1 MDKLKNNSRKTV
13 VLPSNRKFGIF
24 FSFIFALTAAY
35 FYFTTNIIETY
46 IFFTTSLILLGIAI
60 IKAKILLPFNKLWMK
75 FGFLL
80 GMIVSPIVLG
90 IIFIGLIT
98 PFAFAMRIYGRDE
111 LRLRLKNNDTY
122 WKNRLQILPETNFKQ
137 QF

>member
-1 MDKLKNNSRKTV
+1 MKNYSKKTFI
-13 VLPSNRKFGIF
+13 LPSNRKFGIF
-24 FSFIFALTAAY
+24 FSFVFTLTAAY
-35 FYFTTNIIETY
+35 FYVTTNMIWTY
-46 IFFTTSLILLGIAI
+46 IFFTTSLILLGITI
-60 IKAKILLPFNKLWMK
+60 IKAEILLPYNKLWMK

-90 IIFIGLIT
+90 IIFFGLIT
-98 PFAFAMRIYGRDE
+98 PFALAMRIYGRDE

-122 WKNRLQILPETNFKQ
+122 WRNRLQILPQTNFKQ

>member
-1 MDKLKNNSRKTV
+1 M
-13 VLPSNRKFGIF
+13 IW
-24 FSFIFALTAAY
+24 
-35 FYFTTNIIETY
+35 TY
-46 IFFTTSLILLGIAI
+46 IFFTTSLILLGITI
-60 IKAKILLPFNKLWMK
+60 IKAEILLPYNKLWMK

-98 PFAFAMRIYGRDE
+98 PFALAMKIYGRDE
-111 LRLRLKNNDTY
+111 LCLRLKNNDTY
-122 WKNRLQILPETNFKQ
+122 WKNRSQILPQTNFKQ

>member
-1 MDKLKNNSRKTV
+1 MKNYSKKTFI
-13 VLPSNRKFGIF
+13 LPSNRKFGIF
-24 FSFIFALTAAY
+24 FSFVFALTAAY
-35 FYFTTNIIETY
+35 FYVTTNMIWTY
-46 IFFTTSLILLGIAI
+46 IFFTTSLILLGITI
-60 IKAKILLPFNKLWMK
+60 IKAEILLPYNKLWMK

-98 PFAFAMRIYGRDE
+98 PFALAMKIYGRDE
-111 LRLRLKNNDTY
+111 LCLRLKNNDTY
-122 WKNRLQILPETNFKQ
+122 WKNRSQILPQTNFKQ